1 MITESII
8 RVGLQLE
15 DEAGVRKGGRGH
27 MLSVLALKAIRVVG
41 IHIAS
46 ADELTPNYYYRK
58 ANHEIRLPLLMFYAW
73 A

>member
-15 DEAGVRKGGRGH
+15 DEAGVRKNVLGRYN
-27 MLSVLALKAIRVVG
+27 ALKAIRVVG
-41 IHIAS
+41 FHIAS
-46 ADELTPNYYYRK
+46 ADDLTPNYYYRK
-58 ANHEIRLPLLMFYAW
+58 ATHEIRLPLLMFYAW